1 MTAVKIT
8 DAIKFGFVIIA
19 YLIAFFVV
27 GAVILFVGSA
37 IIGAGGSIGGITGGI
52 VTLIGAIIAI
62 IGALV
67 LYGALFGASYKIV
80 ADGVEQG
87 IRSAGGLTAS
97 QPTTTD
103 DRT

>member
-1 MTAVKIT
+1 MTAVRIS

-19 YLIAFFVV
+19 YLIAFFVL
-27 GAVILFVGSA
+27 GVIILAIGSA
-37 IIGAGGSIGGITGGI
+37 IIGAGGGIGGIIGGI
-52 VTLIGAIIAI
+52 VLLIGAIIAI

-87 IRSAGGLTAS
+87 IKSAGGLPS
-97 QPTTTD
+97 DRSTD
-103 DRT
+103 TNERT